1 MAQVRKHRR
10 AIALATLPLHL
21 GTHIVLLSTLLGI
34 LGTTRRVCAESATTG
49 AIRGVLKDSNTS
61 TPLSEATV
69 VITGPTLPT
78 PRSAITDEYGAFT
91 IATLPPGTYRV
102 DYYYA
107 DAHVAQTNV
116 SVVLARTISS
126 DAKLDP
132 NVGASQILVI
142 KTDTPRRVVQG
153 CAGLPLSKNFVA
165 TLPVVGRT
173 TTTTP
178 TAAAVQVKRSPHYDP
193 PTRMPPYIVDE
204 VRSGALNKK
213 DREGHLSAANLCF
226 QGLGQCAH

>member
-10 AIALATLPLHL
+10 TVVLATLPLNMR
-21 GTHIVLLSTLLGI
+21 THILLLSILLGI
-34 LGTTRRVCAESATTG
+34 LGTTRRVRAQSATTG

-78 PRSAITDEYGAFT
+78 PRSAITNEHGAFSIT
-91 IATLPPGTYRV
+91 ALPPGTYRV
-102 DYYYA
+102 DYYYD

-116 SVVLARTISS
+116 SVMPARTISS
-126 DAKLDP
+126 NAQLDP
-132 NVGASQILVI
+132 HAGASEILVI
-142 KTDTPRRVVQG
+142 KTGTPRRVVQE
-153 CAGLPLSKNFVA
+153 CAGLSLSKNFVA
-165 TLPVVGRT
+165 TLPVAGR

-178 TAAAVQVKRSPHYDP
+178 TAAPVQVKRARHYDP
-193 PTRMPPYIVDE
+193 PTRTPPYIFDE
-204 VRSGALNKK
+204 VRSGVLNRK
-213 DREGHLSAANLCF
+213 DRKGHLSAANLCF

>member
-1 MAQVRKHRR
+1 MDQVHKHRR
-10 AIALATLPLHL
+10 VVALATLALHM
-21 GTHIVLLSTLLGI
+21 GTQLLLLSSLLVI
-34 LGTTRRVCAESATTG
+34 LGATRSVSAQSATTG

-69 VITGPTLPT
+69 VVTGPTLPT
-78 PRSAITDEYGAFT
+78 PRSAITDQHGAFS
-91 IATLPPGTYRV
+91 IAILPPGTYRV

-116 SVVLARTISS
+116 SVMPARTISS
-126 DAKLDP
+126 DAQLDP
-132 NVGASQILVI
+132 NAGASEILVI

-153 CAGLPLSKNFVA
+153 CAGLSLSKNFVA
-165 TLPVVGRT
+165 TLPVASR

-178 TAAAVQVKRSPHYDP
+178 TAAPVQVKRTRHYDP
-193 PTRMPPYIVDE
+193 PTRTPPYIVDE
-204 VRSGALNKK
+204 VRSGVLNRK
-213 DREGHLSAANLCF
+213 DRKGHLSVANLCF